1 MTRSASTRRRMFRSN
16 TIVPAPQERPPVWV
30 SIILT
35 RVAAV
40 VSWAFVGC
48 AAWWLL

>member
-1 MTRSASTRRRMFRSN
+1 MTDWFHKMPPRVATS
-16 TIVPAPQERPPVWV
+16 IAPQERPPVWV

-35 RVAAV
+35 GVAAV
-40 VSWAFVGC
+40 LSWVFVGC